1 MNKPKVSVVVPVYNV
16 SDYVARCLD
25 SLIDQTLNKIEI
37 IVVNDASPDPEDEK
51 ICLAYAEKDSRIKY
65 IKHDQNL
72 GLGGARNT
80 GIKHATAKYIG
91 FVDSDDWVE
100 TDMFE
105 KLHQAIKK
113 SKADISQCYFMEHKG
128 AKSNVR
134 KLKKFRKQK
143 DVLNATNVLFWNK
156 LFRRK
161 LFTGNDIYFPEQHSL
176 EDLATMPRLL
186 YHVDSIVQVKK
197 PLYHYVVTRSGALT
211 ANYDRI
217 FADHSVV
224 FSIIQ
229 EYMRERQV
237 WKRDKLFFEKRVL
250 KSLLHDVRRFSK
262 DDLFSEREK
271 REILSNH
278 FTKSLTFLSKPEKI
292 KLDSI
297 EDTELSLISY
307 KRKLDV
313 KTLLKAGR

>member
-128 AKSNVR
+128 A
-134 KLKKFRKQK
+134 
-143 DVLNATNVLFWNK
+143 
-156 LFRRK
+156 
-161 LFTGNDIYFPEQHSL
+161 
-176 EDLATMPRLL
+176 
-186 YHVDSIVQVKK
+186 
-197 PLYHYVVTRSGALT
+197 
-211 ANYDRI
+211 
-217 FADHSVV
+217 
-224 FSIIQ
+224 
-229 EYMRERQV
+229 
-237 WKRDKLFFEKRVL
+237 
-250 KSLLHDVRRFSK
+250 
-262 DDLFSEREK
+262 
-271 REILSNH
+271 
-278 FTKSLTFLSKPEKI
+278 
-292 KLDSI
+292 
-297 EDTELSLISY
+297 
-307 KRKLDV
+307 
-313 KTLLKAGR
+313 